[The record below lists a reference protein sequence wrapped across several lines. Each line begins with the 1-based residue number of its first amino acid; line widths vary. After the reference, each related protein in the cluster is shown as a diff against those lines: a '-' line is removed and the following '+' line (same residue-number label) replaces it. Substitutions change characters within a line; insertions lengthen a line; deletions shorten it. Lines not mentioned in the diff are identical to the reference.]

1 MSTSRNNIRE
11 VVPMKHQ
18 NVVLT
23 QFDTVLPLLSDEEI
37 EARVFKELEA
47 QQQRRSIDQ
56 SSVVILQ
63 FPDDRSVFQRLSA
76 WWSSR
81 GRGEAA
87 RSSGETEEVVTEPQ
101 WQGHWAIAKYL

>member
-1 MSTSRNNIRE
+1 
-11 VVPMKHQ
+11 MKHQ

-63 FPDDRSVFQRLSA
+63 SPDDRTVLQRLSA

-81 GRGEAA
+81 GRGHAT
-87 RSSGETEEVVTEPQ
+87 RSLGEVEEVVTEPL
-101 WQGHWAIAKYL
+101 WQGHWATAKYL